1 MNMIIDGVDYTAE
14 ANFIKE
20 HIKELDTA
28 GKSEVSFPTDIV
40 DFHTENHIK
49 AMAFKLT
56 KEDSTF
62 PHFITYDSETD
73 QFTVK
78 LRQNIE

>member
-1 MNMIIDGVDYTAE
+1 MDMIIDGVDYTAE
-14 ANFIKE
+14 ANFIKD

-40 DFHTENHIK
+40 EFQAERHIR
-49 AMAFKLT
+49 AMALKLS
-56 KEDSTF
+56 EDDPTF
-62 PHFITYDSETD
+62 PHRITYDSETN

>member
-1 MNMIIDGVDYTAE
+1 MNMIIDGVDYTTE

-49 AMAFKLT
+49 AMALKLT
-56 KEDSTF
+56 KEDYTF
-62 PHFITYDSETD
+62 PHEIYYDSETD
-73 QFTVK
+73 KFTVK

>member
-1 MNMIIDGVDYTAE
+1 MNIDGVDYTAE
-14 ANFIKE
+14 ANLIKT

-28 GKSEVSFPTDIV
+28 GKSEVSFSGGLINSV
-40 DFHTENHIK
+40 EAKRKGHI
-49 AMAFKLT
+49 AYSLNFY
-56 KEDSTF
+56 DYTF
-62 PHFITYDSETD
+62 PHEIYYDSETD